1 MPWWSKN
8 SSKDEKKKP
17 NKESIIDAFNRKLGF
32 ASEDRSSGR
41 SRKSRRR
48 RDEIV
53 SERGAI
59 SRLPSRSPSPSTRV
73 SRCQSFAERSPA
85 VPLPRPTIRAA
96 VTSNDS
102 GTNGLQRPGS
112 DASLKPSCLPLP
124 KPHGASSVPD
134 HSGAEAD
141 FTTASVSSGSSVG
154 DNPSDSLL
162 SPLASDCEN
171 GSRTPVNISS
181 R

>member
-1 MPWWSKN
+1 MPWWSKH
-8 SSKDEKKKP
+8 SSKDEKKKSS
-17 NKESIIDAFNRKLGF
+17 KESIIDAFNRKLGF
-32 ASEDRSSGR
+32 GSEDKSSCR
-41 SRKSRRR
+41 SRKSSRRR

-73 SRCQSFAERSPA
+73 SRCQSFAARSPA
-85 VPLPRPTIRAA
+85 VPLPRPALRTA
-96 VTSNDS
+96 VTRIDS
-102 GTNGLQRPGS
+102 GSQRPGS
-112 DASLKPSCLPLP
+112 NASLPLP
-124 KPHGASSVPD
+124 KPHGGGGASNVPD
-134 HSGAEAD
+134 SIGAEAD

-154 DNPSDSLL
+154 DNPSDSIL

-171 GSRTPVNISS
+171 GNRTALNISS

>member
-1 MPWWSKN
+1 MPWWSKY
-8 SSKDEKKKP
+8 SSKDEKKKA
-17 NKESIIDAFNRKLGF
+17 NKESIIDALNRKFGF

-53 SERGAI
+53 AERGAI

-85 VPLPRPTIRAA
+85 VPLPRPT
-96 VTSNDS
+96 VTSTDS
-102 GTNGLQRPGS
+102 GMNGSQRPGS

-124 KPHGASSVPD
+124 KPLGAT
-134 HSGAEAD
+134 EAD

-171 GSRTPVNISS
+171 GNRTAVNISS